1 MFKNPFTTPRH
12 GTVVA
17 YTALV
22 VALSSG
28 GAAFAAGQI
37 GAKDIKPNAVRSKH
51 IKDGQVRTNDLA
63 LDAVTGAQVANDS
76 LTGDDVANDTLT
88 GGDVASDSLTGND
101 VDESSLGT
109 VPNAST
115 LAGRGPG
122 SFATSTVYKTEAP
135 TDAGTRL
142 GDNTNSK
149 AMACNA
155 GDILLSGGPAS
166 ISATT
171 DLLESFPTPGS
182 TNSWS
187 VRINDNGI
195 ADSFTVVIL
204 CLDQTP

>member
-1 MFKNPFTTPRH
+1 MIKTPKH

-17 YTALV
+17 YAALV

-28 GAAFAAGQI
+28 GAAFAASQI
-37 GAKDIKPNAVRSKH
+37 GAKDIKPDAVRSKH
-51 IKDGQVRTNDLA
+51 IKDGHVRTNDLA
-63 LDAVTGAQVANDS
+63 LDAVTGAQVANDT
-76 LTGDDVANDTLT
+76 LTGDDL
-88 GGDVASDSLTGND
+88 
-101 VDESSLGT
+101 DESTLGT
-109 VPNAST
+109 VPNAAQ

-122 SFATSTVYKTEAP
+122 SFATSTVYKTEAA

-149 AMACNA
+149 AMACAA

-171 DLLESFPTPGS
+171 DLLESFPTPA
-182 TNSWS
+182 TPNSWS
-187 VRINDNGI
+187 VRINDNGV
-195 ADSFTVVIL
+195 ADAFTVVIL

>member
-1 MFKNPFTTPRH
+1 MFKNPFTAPRH

-28 GAAFAAGQI
+28 GAAFAASQI

-63 LDAVTGAQVANDS
+63 LDSVTGAQVANDT
-76 LTGDDVANDTLT
+76 LTGD
-88 GGDVASDSLTGND
+88 DVASDSLTGND
-101 VDESSLGT
+101 IAESSLGT

-122 SFATSTVYKTEAP
+122 SFATSTVYKTEAA

-142 GDNTNSK
+142 GDNTNTK
-149 AMACNA
+149 AMACDA

-195 ADSFTVVIL
+195 ADAFTVVIL

>member
-1 MFKNPFTTPRH
+1 MIKTPKH

-17 YTALV
+17 YAALV

-37 GAKDIKPNAVRSKH
+37 GAKDIKPDAVRSKH

-63 LDAVTGAQVANDS
+63 LDAVTGAQVANDT
-76 LTGDDVANDTLT
+76 LTGDDL
-88 GGDVASDSLTGND
+88 
-101 VDESSLGT
+101 DESTLGT
-109 VPNAST
+109 VPNASQ
-115 LAGRGPG
+115 LGGRAPA
-122 SFATSTVYKTEAP
+122 SFATSTVYKVEAA

-142 GDNTNSK
+142 GDNTNVK
-149 AMACNA
+149 AMACDP

-166 ISATT
+166 VNATS
-171 DLLESFPTPGS
+171 DLLESFPSPGG

-187 VRINDNGI
+187 ARIIDNGV